1 MILIGILQPQMMEL
15 TKKIQKK
22 KKINL
27 WTLNYM
33 KKNKKKNKKRKMMI
47 FSLVVQIIIIMGGD
61 LPVIIMDLLKM
72 KKHKKNFNEM
82 KSKNTNAISSAAL
95 FGS

>member
-1 MILIGILQPQMMEL
+1 MMEL

-72 KKHKKNFNEM
+72 KKHKKILM
-82 KSKNTNAISSAAL
+82 K
-95 FGS
+95 